1 MFRQFFLLL
10 AGRVQ
15 GRITRFGLKEWV
27 LFIYFFLQPL
37 VWKQCVDGFDYA
49 WHLLQIG
56 SLFATAD
63 IAEHII
69 GLFQGQLERKQLLT
83 RIKEW
88 GLIMS
93 AAAFLI
99 LLVKSVMVGL

>member
-1 MFRQFFLLL
+1 MFKQLFANLTGL
-10 AGRVQ
+10 VQ
-15 GRITRFGLKEWV
+15 LQITRFGLKEWI
-27 LFIYFFLQPL
+27 LLIYFFLQPL
-37 VWKQCVDGFDYA
+37 IWQQCVDGFDYA
-49 WHLLQIG
+49 WHLLQIA

-69 GLFQGQLERKQLLT
+69 GTFQSQVNRRQLLT

-88 GLIMS
+88 GLTVS

-99 LLVKSVMVGL
+99 LLVKSIITGL

>member
-1 MFRQFFLLL
+1 MKQIFASL
-10 AGRVQ
+10 AGRIQ
-15 GRITRFGLKEWV
+15 LRITRFGIKEWI
-27 LFIYFFLQPL
+27 LLIYFIVQPI
-37 VWKQCVDGFDYA
+37 VWQQSIDGFDYA
-49 WHLLQIG
+49 WHLLQIA

-69 GLFQGQLERKQLLT
+69 GSFQSQVESRQLLT

-88 GLIMS
+88 GLLIS

-99 LLVKSVMVGL
+99 LLVESILIGL

>member
-1 MFRQFFLLL
+1 MKQLFTNL

-15 GRITRFGLKEWV
+15 LRITRFGIKEWI
-27 LFIYFFLQPL
+27 LLIYFFVQPL
-37 VWKQCVDGFDYA
+37 IWQQSIDGFDYA
-49 WHLLQIG
+49 WRLLQIA

-69 GLFQGQLERKQLLT
+69 ATFQSQAEPRQMLT

-88 GLIMS
+88 GLVIS

-99 LLVKSVMVGL
+99 LMVESIVIGL

>member
-1 MFRQFFLLL
+1 MKQRFTNF

-15 GRITRFGLKEWV
+15 LRITRFGIKEWI
-27 LFIYFFLQPL
+27 LLIYFFVQPL
-37 VWKQCVDGFDYA
+37 VWQQCIDGFDYA
-49 WHLLQIG
+49 WHLLQIA

-69 GLFQGQLERKQLLT
+69 GSFQNQVERRQLLT

-88 GLIMS
+88 GLVVS

-99 LLVKSVMVGL
+99 LLVKSVLIGL